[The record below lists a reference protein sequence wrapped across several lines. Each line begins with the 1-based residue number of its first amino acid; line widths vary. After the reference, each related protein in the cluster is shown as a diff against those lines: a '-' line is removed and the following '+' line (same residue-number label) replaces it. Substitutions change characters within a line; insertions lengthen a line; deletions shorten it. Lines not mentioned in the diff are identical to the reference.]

1 MINKLVIVIAL
12 LVGITTINAK
22 EKDKES
28 TVMFFIANMQ
38 GDNGKS
44 RIEKALP
51 LEKGVKDL
59 IFDLERQKLTIVYQP
74 QKTTPESLRKS
85 LEKMGYQVKMVE
97 KECQSAEKRECRS
110 GERKECK
117 SSQARENRSCCRSK

>member
-1 MINKLVIVIAL
+1 MVNKLVIVIAL

-22 EKDKES
+22 EKEA
-28 TVMFFIANMQ
+28 TVMFFIPNMH
-38 GDNGKS
+38 GDHCKN
-44 RIEKALP
+44 RIEKVIP
-51 LEKGVKDL
+51 FEKGVKDL
-59 IFDLERQKLTIVYQP
+59 IFDLERQKLTIVYQS

>member
-1 MINKLVIVIAL
+1 MINKLIIVIAL

-22 EKDKES
+22 EKES

-51 LEKGVKDL
+51 LEKGVKYL

>member
-1 MINKLVIVIAL
+1 MVNKLVIVIAL

-22 EKDKES
+22 EKEA
-28 TVMFFIANMQ
+28 TVMFFIPNMH
-38 GDNGKS
+38 GDHCKN
-44 RIEKALP
+44 RIEKVIP
-51 LEKGVKDL
+51 FEKGVKDL
-59 IFDLERQKLTIVYQP
+59 IFDLEGQKLTIVYQP

-117 SSQARENRSCCRSK
+117 SPQAKENRSCCRSK

>member
-1 MINKLVIVIAL
+1 MINKLIIVIAL

-22 EKDKES
+22 EKES

-110 GERKECK
+110 SERKECK

>member
-1 MINKLVIVIAL
+1 MINKLIIVIAL

-22 EKDKES
+22 EKES
-28 TVMFFIANMQ
+28 AVMFFIANMQ

>member
-1 MINKLVIVIAL
+1 MINKLIIVIAL

-22 EKDKES
+22 EKES

-74 QKTTPESLRKS
+74 QKTTSESLRKS

>member
-1 MINKLVIVIAL
+1 MINKLIIVIAL

-22 EKDKES
+22 EKES

>member
-1 MINKLVIVIAL
+1 MINKLIIVIAL

-22 EKDKES
+22 EKES

-38 GDNGKS
+38 GDNAKS
-44 RIEKALP
+44 RIEKAIP

-59 IFDLERQKLTIVYQP
+59 IFDLERQKLTIVYQL

>member
-1 MINKLVIVIAL
+1 MINKLIIVIAL

-22 EKDKES
+22 EKES

-44 RIEKALP
+44 RIEKAIP
-51 LEKGVKDL
+51 LEKGVKNL

-85 LEKMGYQVKMVE
+85 LEKMGYEVKAVE
-97 KECQSAEKRECRS
+97 KKECQSGDK
-110 GERKECK
+110 KECK
-117 SSQARENRSCCRSK
+117 SPQARENRSCCRSK

>member
-1 MINKLVIVIAL
+1 MVNKLVIVIAL

-22 EKDKES
+22 EKES

>member
-1 MINKLVIVIAL
+1 MVNKLVIVIAL

-44 RIEKALP
+44 RIEKAIP

-59 IFDLERQKLTIVYQP
+59 IFDLEGQKLTIVYQP

-85 LEKMGYQVKMVE
+85 LEKMGYEVKAVE
-97 KECQSAEKRECRS
+97 KKECQSGDK
-110 GERKECK
+110 KECK
-117 SSQARENRSCCRSK
+117 SPQAKENRSCCRSK

>member
-1 MINKLVIVIAL
+1 MINKLIIVIAL

-22 EKDKES
+22 EKES

-59 IFDLERQKLTIVYQP
+59 IFNLERQKLTIVYQP

>member
-1 MINKLVIVIAL
+1 MVNKLVIVIAL

-44 RIEKALP
+44 RIEKAIP

-59 IFDLERQKLTIVYQP
+59 IFDLEGQKLTIVYQS

-85 LEKMGYQVKMVE
+85 LEKMGYEVKAVE
-97 KECQSAEKRECRS
+97 KKECQSGDK
-110 GERKECK
+110 KECK
-117 SSQARENRSCCRSK
+117 SPQARENRSCCRSK

>member
-1 MINKLVIVIAL
+1 MINKLIIVIAL

-22 EKDKES
+22 EKES

-117 SSQARENRSCCRSK
+117 SSQAKENRSCCRSK

>member
-1 MINKLVIVIAL
+1 MINKLIIVIAL
-12 LVGITTINAK
+12 LVGITTINA
-22 EKDKES
+22 KDKES